1 MESCLCV
8 SRVNHVPHLPIWW
21 LDSLTM
27 HPPFQDELDPRYPM
41 KVHNE
46 NQTLAR
52 MAVFGPLSCIACH
65 GVTEFYLIC
74 QSFSDS
80 VGDKVGWTS
89 RFIVFHVVVSF
100 FPPTVWSGLREGII
114 NWFFVQLY
122 STVKRQIL
130 KFLLLLFTICF
141 DFNYKLRVMYIK
153 GVFVCIHLDETVYCI
168 SSCVMKLMNS
178 DMNCQSFCRF
188 GKW

>member
-65 GVTEFYLIC
+65 EVTEFYLIC

-100 FPPTVWSGLREGII
+100 FPLRLIRAERKNNQLVLYAALFNCKTAKLNFFII
-114 NWFFVQLY
+114 IVFHLFWF
-122 STVKRQIL
+122 
-130 KFLLLLFTICF
+130 
-141 DFNYKLRVMYIK
+141 
-153 GVFVCIHLDETVYCI
+153 
-168 SSCVMKLMNS
+168 
-178 DMNCQSFCRF
+178 
-188 GKW
+188 